1 MHPTESSLLMDIPLQ
16 HSIVT
21 RLLKIVFFFY
31 LLAAVVITLV
41 QMVFLYYDTKNGILS
56 ELQFYQESFGDSL
69 AGSLWEFDQKSLET
83 ILSGLV
89 KIRHVAGITVRDD
102 TDKVLASVGE
112 TLEND
117 EANQTLN
124 STSPQ
129 TQPRSQHEAHH
140 FIWHTFKLFYHD
152 GNNLEPVGKVTL
164 YSTTELVFKELWLE
178 YVLVIVS
185 AILKTMLLWAFFL
198 WFGYRLLRQPLYR
211 LTQAVQQ
218 VDLVNLMPLLA
229 VEERKTARSEL
240 NVLQESFNSMI
251 GKLSDSLSRLETV
264 QQEVLIKQI
273 RLAQEEEAKQV
284 AVRYS
289 KEIEGKNQEL
299 NRLNREKNEFL
310 GIVAHDLKNPLS
322 GIKGLAEYIQ
332 ELVEDLPK
340 SDISTEI
347 SSMAEQIRHIA
358 DRMFVLIINL
368 LDVNA
373 IESGKFNL
381 NFEEINFE
389 PILQEVV
396 RHYQAAAA
404 AKNLTLSCFIDT
416 ASNHFKVW
424 VDKNTLHQILEN
436 LISNAVKYSPLG
448 KAITVKLYTTSEYT
462 VRCDVQDQ
470 GPGLSVADQQKL
482 FGKFNRLSAQPT
494 GGEHSNGLG
503 LFIVNKLIGAMNG
516 KVWCESTLGQGA
528 TFCVE
533 LPLSYRSNPVAVIAN
548 LSDLA
553 SPCLSL
559 VMEDNPVG

>member
-1 MHPTESSLLMDIPLQ
+1 MDIPLQ

-69 AGSLWEFDQKSLET
+69 AGSLWEFDQKSLAT

-102 TDKVLASVGE
+102 TDKILASVGE

-117 EANQTLN
+117 EANQALN
-124 STSPQ
+124 STSSP
-129 TQPRSQHEAHH
+129 TEHRGQHEAHH

-152 GNNLEPVGKVTL
+152 GNNLEPVGKVTF

-178 YVLVIVS
+178 YVLVVVS
-185 AILKTMLLWAFFL
+185 AILKTMLLWTFFL

-211 LTQAVQQ
+211 LTRAVQQ
-218 VDLVNLMPLLA
+218 VDLANLVPLLA
-229 VEERKTARSEL
+229 VEKQQTTRNEL
-240 NVLQESFNSMI
+240 NVLQESFNGMI
-251 GKLSDSLSRLETV
+251 GKLSDSLSRLKTV

-273 RLAQEEEAKQV
+273 RLVQEEEAKQA
-284 AVRYS
+284 AVRHS
-289 KEIEGKNQEL
+289 KEIESKNQEL
-299 NRLNREKNEFL
+299 NRLNQEKNEFL
-310 GIVAHDLKNPLS
+310 GIVVHDLKNPLS

-332 ELVEDLPK
+332 ELVEDLPE
-340 SDISTEI
+340 SSTIAEI
-347 SSMAEQIRHIA
+347 NNTAEKIRRTA
-358 DRMFVLIINL
+358 ERMFVLIINL

-381 NFEEINFE
+381 NFEEVDFE
-389 PILQEVV
+389 PILQKVLQ
-396 RHYQAAAA
+396 HYQAATV
-404 AKNLTLSCFIDT
+404 AKNLTLSCVIDT

-424 VDKNTLHQILEN
+424 VDKNTLYQILEN
-436 LISNAVKYSPLG
+436 LVSNAVKYSPLG
-448 KAITVKLYTTSEYT
+448 KAITVKLYITSEYT
-462 VRCDVQDQ
+462 VRCEVQDQ
-470 GPGLSVADQQKL
+470 GPGLSIADQQKL

-503 LFIVNKLIGAMNG
+503 LFIVKKLIGAVNG
-516 KVWCESTLGQGA
+516 KVWCESKLGQGA

-533 LPLSYRSNPVAVIAN
+533 LPQF
-548 LSDLA
+548 
-553 SPCLSL
+553 SPEL
-559 VMEDNPVG
+559 G

>member
-1 MHPTESSLLMDIPLQ
+1 MDIPLQ

-124 STSPQ
+124 STSPP
-129 TQPRSQHEAHH
+129 TQPRGQHEAYH

-164 YSTTELVFKELWLE
+164 YSTTELIFKELWLE

-218 VDLVNLMPLLA
+218 VDLVNLVPLLA
-229 VEERKTARSEL
+229 VEKQQTARNEL
-240 NVLQESFNSMI
+240 NVLQESFNGMI

-264 QQEVLIKQI
+264 QQEVLVKQV
-273 RLAQEEEAKQV
+273 RLVQEEEAKQ
-284 AVRYS
+284 AAMRYS

-299 NRLNREKNEFL
+299 NHLNQEKNEFL

-332 ELVEDLPK
+332 ELVEDLPE
-340 SDISTEI
+340 SSTRAEI
-347 SSMAEQIRHIA
+347 NNTAEKIRRTTE
-358 DRMFVLIINL
+358 RMFVLIINL

-381 NFEEINFE
+381 NFEEVDFE
-389 PILQEVV
+389 PILQKVV
-396 RHYQAAAA
+396 QHYQAAAA
-404 AKNLTLSCFIDT
+404 NKNLTLSGVIDT

-424 VDKNTLHQILEN
+424 VDKNTLYQILEN
-436 LISNAVKYSPLG
+436 LVSNAIKYSPLG
-448 KAITVKLYTTSEYT
+448 KAITVKLYITSEYT
-462 VRCDVQDQ
+462 VRCNVQDQ

-503 LFIVNKLIGAMNG
+503 LFIVKKLIEAMNG
-516 KVWCESTLGQGA
+516 KVWCESKLGQGA

-533 LPLSYRSNPVAVIAN
+533 LPLKSVVK
-548 LSDLA
+548 
-553 SPCLSL
+553 
-559 VMEDNPVG
+559 